1 MWQTVRQL
9 RAYLVT
15 GPIVAA
21 EPIVH
26 AEPIVGVEPIVAAEL
41 IVCAESIAVPGDPRL
56 DEPR

>member
-1 MWQTVRQL
+1 MWRTARQL
-9 RAYLVT
+9 CAYLVT

-21 EPIVH
+21 EPIAH

-41 IVCAESIAVPGDPRL
+41 LVCAESIAVPGDPRL